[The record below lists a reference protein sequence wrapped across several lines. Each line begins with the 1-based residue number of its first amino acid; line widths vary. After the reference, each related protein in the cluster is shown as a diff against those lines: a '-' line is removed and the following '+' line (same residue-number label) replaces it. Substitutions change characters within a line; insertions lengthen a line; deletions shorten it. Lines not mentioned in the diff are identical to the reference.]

1 MTPSTRSDNVELRVV
16 REARSHVY
24 SALMQPGGDLLDL
37 DELLHR
43 PAWQQRAACRD
54 SDPQV
59 FFPTDGTTLAEARRI
74 CAGCTVRSQ
83 CAEFA
88 LGHSLLKGIWAGES
102 ERSRARRRAENAH
115 RGAPERGIEP
125 RRAMG

>member
-1 MTPSTRSDNVELRVV
+1 MTPSTRSDNVELRLV
-16 REARSHVY
+16 REARSHAY
-24 SALMQPGGDLLDL
+24 SALMQPGGDLPDL
-37 DELLHR
+37 EDLLHR

-74 CAGCTVRSQ
+74 CAGCAVRTQ

-102 ERSRARRRAENAH
+102 ERARARRRAESGRVAT
-115 RGAPERGIEP
+115 PERGTEP
-125 RRAMG
+125 RRAIG